1 MSGPG
6 KSIQKGE
13 EMSNADK
20 NVIVTGAAGGMGAA
34 VVRQL
39 AARGVNVVAV
49 DRVGDRLD
57 RLKDE
62 LSGAPGKVEPV
73 AADVGSEEDVQGFV
87 KLAVDRFGG
96 LDGIFNIAAIL
107 GEFAPIALS
116 SNSGFDEVIRI
127 NLKSAWL
134 GMKYAIPELIA
145 RGGGAIV
152 NTGSYLAWHGCELL
166 GPYNAS
172 KHALVGLTKT
182 AAIEYGP
189 HNIRVNIICPGSM
202 DTPMNDDTAAGFN
215 PQDRQ
220 AGHRMLAA
228 NTVTGR
234 VSKPEEVAA
243 VGVFLLLDAPIQM
256 TGAIVPVD
264 GGYSA
269 K

>member
-1 MSGPG
+1 MA
-6 KSIQKGE
+6 QQTR
-13 EMSNADK
+13 

-39 AARGVNVVAV
+39 AMRGVNVVAV
-49 DRVGDRLD
+49 DRVADKLD
-57 RLKDE
+57 QLKRE
-62 LSGAPGKVEPV
+62 LKAAPAEVDPV
-73 AADVGSEEDVQGFV
+73 VADVGSATEVQGFV
-87 KLAVDRFGG
+87 KRAVERFGG

-107 GEFAPIALS
+107 GEFAPIADS
-116 SNSGFDEVIRI
+116 SNDGFDEVMRV
-127 NLKSAWL
+127 NTKSVWL
-134 GMKYAIPELIA
+134 GMKYAIPALIA

-182 AAIEYGP
+182 AALEYGRY
-189 HNIRVNIICPGSM
+189 NIRVNIICPGSM

-215 PQDRQ
+215 PQDRE
-220 AGHRMLAA
+220 AGLRALAA

-234 VSKPEEVAA
+234 VSAPEEVAA

-256 TGAIVPVD
+256 TGTLVPVD